1 MTLSVVPPHD
11 KSHLSQVGGHRQRSS
26 TDTMVLVCSMIS
38 QYHVTKVSSNIGRS
52 VSKLVTMLPT
62 LVVT

>member
-1 MTLSVVPPHD
+1 MISRISL
-11 KSHLSQVGGHRQRSS
+11 KFGGHRQRSS

-38 QYHVTKVSSNIGRS
+38 QDHVTKVSSNIGRS
-52 VSKLVTMLPT
+52 VSKLVNMLPT

>member
-1 MTLSVVPPHD
+1 MISRTSL
-11 KSHLSQVGGHRQRSS
+11 KFGAHRQRSS

-38 QYHVTKVSSNIGRS
+38 QDHVTKVSSNIGMS

-62 LVVT
+62 LVVTDIVVVEI